1 MSKREFIRYSQMI
14 NNGKFRLLAV
24 AMDSIQMDGFTVKPG
39 MMIYQA
45 TNKGHRDIFF
55 VAYPGPSPM
64 YIHGWMFLES
74 SVKGAM
80 LRKSQFEDIE
90 DASEEARSILDKV
103 AYLSACKEADRRDPE
118 SLATLDHE
126 VQLTFQPGEVYGT
139 CITSLKP
146 TEHPGV
152 FWRTMCSVLT
162 DYDGGEYAV
171 YTQAEL
177 DSAIEASEAIK
188 AVGSL
193 YGGCDDDYD
202 EYYYYDDD
210 DE

>member
-1 MSKREFIRYSQMI
+1 MSRETTAKKEFIRHRQLI
-14 NNGKFRLLAV
+14 NNGKFRLLAIV
-24 AMDSIQMDGFTVKPG
+24 TEDDDMEINGKQIKPG
-39 MMIYQA
+39 MMVYQA

-55 VAYPGPSPM
+55 AAYPGPSPM
-64 YIHGWMFLES
+64 YIHGRMFLES

-103 AYLSACKEADRRDPE
+103 AYLSACKEADRHDPE

-126 VQLTFQPGEVYGT
+126 VKFTFQSGEVYGT
-139 CITSLKP
+139 CICRLKP

-152 FWRTMCSVLT
+152 FWRTTCSVLTDVT

-171 YTQAEL
+171 YTKAEL
-177 DSAIEASEAIK
+177 DSAMKSAASMA
-188 AVGSL
+188 AVS
-193 YGGCDDDYD
+193 CDDD
-202 EYYYYDDD
+202 DDD